1 MKLLSGRGLRL
12 RLGTTEVLRDVDFSL
27 TEGEMVSI
35 MGPSGSGKS
44 TLLHVLAGILAP
56 DAGEVT
62 LLERPLSSL
71 SESRRSA
78 IRLRRMGFVFQFGD
92 LIPELTMVENVMLPL
107 QLLGA
112 SRAQARTRAMELMT
126 ELGVDD
132 VADGSA
138 GAVSGGQSQRVAV
151 ARALVHRPAI
161 VFADEPTGALDTV
174 AGQVVMDSLVHTA
187 TEHGTAI
194 VLVTHDVRVAS
205 YAHRNVTLRD
215 GAIANPTAVPA

>member
-1 MKLLSGRGLRL
+1 M
-12 RLGTTEVLRDVDFSL
+12 LRDVDFSL

>member
-56 DAGEVT
+56 DVGEVT

-71 SESRRSA
+71 SESKRSA

-138 GAVSGGQSQRVAV
+138 GTVSGGQSQRVAV

-187 TEHGTAI
+187 TEHGAAI

>member
-1 MKLLSGRGLRL
+1 MLSGRGLRL

-56 DAGEVT
+56 DVGEVT

-71 SESRRSA
+71 SESKRSA

-138 GAVSGGQSQRVAV
+138 GTVSGGQSQRVAV

-187 TEHGTAI
+187 TEHGAAI